1 MNEQE
6 LAALVALS
14 QVEGVG
20 PATLLRHLRSGPL
33 AAWKALAAQQRQI
46 DPGQEL
52 ERHLAAGRHVLV
64 YGQPGYP
71 ERLLEDPAPPAL
83 LFAQGRLDALDGP
96 AVAVVGTRN
105 ATRLGRDLAGCLGA
119 ELTAA
124 GVAVVSGLALG
135 IDGAA
140 HRGAVGWLGNHP
152 GGQVGRPIGVIAS
165 GLDVVYPRRHL
176 ELHRQVAATGLL
188 VSETPLGHRP
198 VPWRFPAR
206 NRIIAGL
213 VDAVVVVESRS
224 AGGSML
230 TAGEALDRGISV
242 LAVPGHPT
250 SGAAAGTNDL
260 IFDGATIVRSAAD
273 VLGAIGVDPLPTAA
287 GLSPRMRPL
296 AAAERLVME
305 AVGAEPAA
313 LSEIVGRS
321 KLSLEVVAGALVSLE
336 ADGFLVRSAGWYE
349 PVVVR

>member
-1 MNEQE
+1 MNDQE

-14 QVEGVG
+14 QIDGVG
-20 PATLLRHLRSGPL
+20 PATLLRHLREGPL
-33 AAWKALAAQQRQI
+33 AAWQALPAAHRQL
-46 DPGQEL
+46 DPAAEL
-52 ERHLAAGRHVLV
+52 DRHLAAGRHLLV
-64 YGQPGYP
+64 HGQPGYP
-71 ERLLEDPAPPAL
+71 ARLLEDPSPPAL
-83 LFAQGRLDALDGP
+83 LFAEGRIDALDGP

-105 ATRLGRDLAGCLGA
+105 ATRLGRDLAGSLGA

-140 HRGAVGWLGNHP
+140 HRGAVGWLGRHP
-152 GGQVGRPIGVIAS
+152 GGMAGRPVGVIAS
-165 GLDVVYPRRHL
+165 GLDVVYPRSHAG
-176 ELHRQVAATGLL
+176 LHRQVAAAGLL

-230 TAGEALDRGISV
+230 TAGEALDRGVSV

-250 SGAAAGTNDL
+250 SGSAAGTNDL

-273 VLGAIGVDPLPTAA
+273 VLGAIGVDPPPTAA
-287 GLSPRMRPL
+287 GPAPRVRPL
-296 AAAERLVME
+296 TEAERLVVD

-321 KLSLEVVAGALVSLE
+321 SLTLEVVSAALVSLE
-336 ADGFLVRSAGWYE
+336 ADGFLLRSGGWFE
-349 PVVVR
+349 SVGHR

>member
-1 MNEQE
+1 MTEE
-6 LAALVALS
+6 EVAALVALS
-14 QVEGVG
+14 QVEGIG
-20 PATLLRHLRSGPL
+20 PATLLRHLRNGPL
-33 AAWKALAAQQRQI
+33 AAWRTLPAHQRTF
-46 DPGQEL
+46 DPDEEL
-52 ERHLAAGRHVLV
+52 ERHLAAGRHVLA
-64 YGQPGYP
+64 YGEPGYP
-71 ERLLEDPAPPAL
+71 ARLLEDPSPPAL

-105 ATRLGRDLAGCLGA
+105 ATRLGRDLAGSLGA

-140 HRGAVGWLGNHP
+140 HRGAVGWLGHHP
-152 GGQVGRPIGVIAS
+152 GGLVGRPIGVIAS

-176 ELHRQVAATGLL
+176 DLHRQVASVGLL

-230 TAGEALDRGISV
+230 TAGEALDRGVSV

-250 SGAAAGTNDL
+250 SGSAAGTNDL

-273 VLGAIGVDPLPTAA
+273 VLGAIGVDPPPTAA
-287 GLSPRMRPL
+287 GPAPRVRPL
-296 AAAERLVME
+296 TAAERLVVE

-321 KLSLEVVAGALVSLE
+321 ALTLEVVSAALVGLE
-336 ADGFLVRSAGWYE
+336 SDGFLVRSAGWYE
-349 PVVVR
+349 AVSVR